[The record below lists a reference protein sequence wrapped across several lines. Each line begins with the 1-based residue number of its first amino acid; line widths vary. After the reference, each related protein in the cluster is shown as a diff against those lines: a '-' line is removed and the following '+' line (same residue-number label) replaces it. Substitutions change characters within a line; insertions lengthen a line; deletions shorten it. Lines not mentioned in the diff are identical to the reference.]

1 MWEGG
6 GRKESPAATSL
17 VATGLFDRWGEE
29 ERMRGGHAPCHIE
42 GERAQFEFEN
52 VSAAAPGRPSA
63 CPQMARVATHKSAP
77 GTADAAA
84 ALAAFI

>member
-1 MWEGG
+1 MCGG
-6 GRKESPAATSL
+6 VRRKKSPPATRL
-17 VATGLFDRWGEE
+17 VAVGLFDRWGEE
-29 ERMRGGHAPCHIE
+29 ERMWGGHAPCQIE